1 MTSRPL
7 TLNDCESI
15 VRRLW
20 PFLDGKLPESD
31 RAIIV
36 AHLADCTNCRSHFDF
51 ARAFLEAVHKVQPAE
66 AANDRLRAR
75 VLAALVED
83 GYSAPG
89 EA

>member
-7 TLNDCESI
+7 SLNDCDSI

-36 AHLADCTNCRSHFDF
+36 AHLADCVHCRSHFDF
-51 ARAFLEAVHKVQPAE
+51 ARAFLEAVHTVRPSE
-66 AANDRLRAR
+66 AADDRLRAR
-75 VLAALVED
+75 VLAALLEQ
-83 GYSAPG
+83 GFTPNSA
-89 EA
+89 